1 LKGAAGTEKEMKKIL
16 SKITIVDFV
25 VVMAILL
32 ILAAII
38 APSFVPP
45 TGTATVP
52 QKVHRVAPARAAR

>member
-1 LKGAAGTEKEMKKIL
+1 MKKIL

-45 TGTATVP
+45 TGNVAA
-52 QKVHRVAPARAAR
+52 QHKVHQVAPARAAR